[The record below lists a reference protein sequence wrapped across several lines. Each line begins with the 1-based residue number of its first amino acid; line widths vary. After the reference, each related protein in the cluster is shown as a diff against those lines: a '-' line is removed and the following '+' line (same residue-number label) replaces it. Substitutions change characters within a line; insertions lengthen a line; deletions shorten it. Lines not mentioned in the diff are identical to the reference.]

1 MRVSFRDRT
10 GPPFVVIRYEMSW
23 DALYYED
30 AVMGVAMLCYA
41 MLCYAVIVGVL
52 RVL

>member
-23 DALYYED
+23 DGLNYED

-41 MLCYAVIVGVL
+41 MLLLWAF
-52 RVL
+52 